1 MPQLRYAGHG
11 DLQDIS
17 DVYSIFGLCLGRECK
32 GKSHQCPSDAT
43 GELAAKHVETART
56 AQHGV
61 RHDGNSLYQR
71 AHHQRAHPVKSFKSN
86 PFPLEQTVPKEH
98 PQTQTNVPFPHWRRS
113 PPSSLCRQICV
124 RQIRRL
130 DYLGI

>member
-1 MPQLRYAGHG
+1 MEF
-11 DLQDIS
+11 
-17 DVYSIFGLCLGRECK
+17 VMTETLCTNVLI
-32 GKSHQCPSDAT
+32 T
-43 GELAAKHVETART
+43 
-56 AQHGV
+56 
-61 RHDGNSLYQR
+61 NR